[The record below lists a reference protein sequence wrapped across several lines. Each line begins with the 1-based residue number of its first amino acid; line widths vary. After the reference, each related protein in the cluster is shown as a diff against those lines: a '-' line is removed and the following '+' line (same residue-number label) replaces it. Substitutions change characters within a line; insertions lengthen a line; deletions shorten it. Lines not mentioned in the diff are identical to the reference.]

1 MYLSIVAVSV
11 IAYFLGNL
19 NGAIFT
25 SRFFSHEDVR
35 EKGSGNAGLTNFVR
49 NYGVGKALFV
59 IVLDAGKTVAACL
72 LGGALL
78 APYGYQT
85 EGTVLGA
92 LAVSLGHDFPVF
104 FGFKGGKGIVC
115 GATIAAV
122 LDLPV
127 FLILVVIFFTCFF
140 ITRYVSLSSILVS
153 ASFSICFVIRY
164 WGNLSLQIGTAV
176 IGIFAIWM
184 HRENIKRL
192 LSGTERKFSF
202 GSKEKGK

>member
-1 MYLSIVAVSV
+1 MLLAVI
-11 IAYFLGNL
+11 IAAVVGYFLGNL

-25 SRFFSHEDVR
+25 ARYFAHEDVR

-49 NYGVGKALFV
+49 NFGTGKAIFV
-59 IVLDAGKTVAACL
+59 ILLDVGKTVGACL

-78 APYGYQT
+78 APYGFTT
-85 EGTVLGA
+85 EGKVLGA
-92 LAVSLGHDFPVF
+92 LSVSLGHDFPAL

-115 GATIAAV
+115 GATIAAI
-122 LDLPV
+122 LDWHV
-127 FLILVVIFFTCFF
+127 FVILAVIFFTCFF
-140 ITRYVSLSSILVS
+140 ITRYVSLSSILV
-153 ASFSICFVIRY
+153 AAAFSIGFALRY
-164 WGNLSLQIGTAV
+164 WGNVSLQIGTAI

-202 GSKEKGK
+202 SSKEKKQ

>member
-1 MYLSIVAVSV
+1 MVLSILIVMVVA
-11 IAYFLGNL
+11 YLLGNL

-25 SRFFSHEDVR
+25 SRHFAHEDVR

-49 NYGVGKALFV
+49 NFGSGKAAFV
-59 IVLDAGKTVAACL
+59 IVLDVGKTVAACF

-78 APYGYQT
+78 APYGLKT

-92 LAVSLGHDFPVF
+92 LLVSLGHDFPVF
-104 FGFKGGKGIVC
+104 FGFKGGKGVVC

-122 LDLPV
+122 LDIRV
-127 FLILVVIFFTCFF
+127 FLVLFVIFFTCFF
-140 ITRYVSLSSILVS
+140 ITRIVSISSICVA
-153 ASFSICFVIRY
+153 ASFSIGFVIRY
-164 WGNLSLQIGTAV
+164 WGNLPLQISTAI

-192 LSGTERKFSF
+192 LNGTEKKFSF
-202 GSKEKGK
+202 GSKEKNK